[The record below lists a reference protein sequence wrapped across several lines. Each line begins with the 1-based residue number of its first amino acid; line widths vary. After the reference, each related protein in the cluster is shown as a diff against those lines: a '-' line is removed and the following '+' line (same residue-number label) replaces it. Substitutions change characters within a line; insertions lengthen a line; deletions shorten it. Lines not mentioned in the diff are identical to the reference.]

1 MKILHTSDW
10 HLGKSI
16 HGRDLMEDQAKLIGD
31 LEVELRNGYDAVLIA
46 GDIYDRSIPPHEAV
60 DLFSGFIEKMV
71 EIGVQTVV
79 IPGNHDSSSRLDFA
93 SGVLER
99 SGIHF
104 RCRLDGIKEP
114 IVIEDDIGNKVQVFA
129 LPFVDEVQV
138 KATFPD
144 EGIRS
149 HQDATEFL
157 IKRIRG
163 GMDGT
168 IPSILV
174 AHAYTGRDLQR
185 SESERELLVGN
196 QGLVPSELFEGFD
209 HVALGHLHRPQVA
222 SRSRNIHYSGSLMPY
237 SFSEAGQEKSSLV
250 LELDEGG
257 FTLTPIVHDLNRRFS
272 SLSDTMDLLLSDPK
286 YEGYR
291 DHYLSIKLEDRGFLM
306 DVHRR
311 LRERFPYL
319 LEIDQ
324 PALHALPS
332 SSTSLTREEANDPSK
347 LFSLF
352 LEKFGWEEGDDLDMA
367 LDLFSEVRAKVDRE
381 ANR

>member
-16 HGRDLMEDQAKLIGD
+16 HGKDLLEDQTKLIED

-71 EIGVQTVV
+71 GIGVQTVV

-104 RCRLDGIKEP
+104 RCRLERITEP
-114 IVIEDDIGNKVQVFA
+114 IIIEDENGVKVQVFA

-138 KATFPD
+138 KAMFPD
-144 EGIRS
+144 EGIRT
-149 HQDATEFL
+149 HQDAAEFL
-157 IKRIRG
+157 VKRIRD
-163 GMDGT
+163 GMDES
-168 IPSILV
+168 IPSILM
-174 AHAYTGRDLQR
+174 AHAYTGQEPKR

-196 QGLVPSELFEGFD
+196 QGLVPVEVFEGFD

-222 SRSRNIHYSGSLMPY
+222 SRSRNIYYSGSLMPY

-250 LELDEGG
+250 LELDDEG
-257 FTLTPIVHDLNRRFS
+257 FKLDDMAHDLSRRFS
-272 SLSDTMDLLLSDPK
+272 TLSDTMDLLLSDPK
-286 YEGYR
+286 YEAYR
-291 DHYLSIKLEDRGFLM
+291 DHYLSIKLEDSGFLM

-332 SSTSLTREEANDPSK
+332 GSTPLTREEANDPSK

-352 LEKFGWEEGDDLDMA
+352 LEKFGWEEGDELKMA
-367 LDLFSEVRAKVDRE
+367 LELFSDVRREIGRCDR
-381 ANR
+381 

>member
-31 LEVELRNGYDAVLIA
+31 LEAELQNGYDAVLIA
-46 GDIYDRSIPPHEAV
+46 GDVYDRSIPPHEAV
-60 DLFSGFIEKMV
+60 ELFSGFIEKMV

-79 IPGNHDSSSRLDFA
+79 IPGNHDSPYRLDFA

-104 RCRLDGIKEP
+104 RCRFERITEP
-114 IVIEDDIGNKVQVFA
+114 IMIEDENGNKVQVFA

-138 KATFPD
+138 KAMFPD
-144 EGIRS
+144 EGIRT
-149 HQDATEFL
+149 HQDATAFL
-157 IKRIRG
+157 IRKIRD
-163 GMDGT
+163 GMDES
-168 IPSILV
+168 IPSILM

-185 SESERELLVGN
+185 SESERELLVGD
-196 QGLVPSELFEGFD
+196 QGLVPSEVFEGFD

-237 SFSEAGQEKSSLV
+237 SFSEAAQEKSSLV
-250 LELDEGG
+250 LELDDGG
-257 FTLTPIVHDLNRRFS
+257 FTLTDMVHDLNRRFS
-272 SLSDTMDLLLSDPK
+272 TLSDTMDMLLSEPR
-286 YEGYR
+286 YETYR
-291 DHYLSIKLEDRGFLM
+291 DHFLSVKLEDRGYLM

-352 LEKFGWEEGDDLDMA
+352 LEKFGWEEEELDVA
-367 LDLFSEVRAKVDRE
+367 LKLFSDVRRDIEREV
-381 ANR
+381 

>member
-16 HGRDLMEDQAKLIGD
+16 HGKDLLEDQAKLIGD
-31 LEVELRNGYDAVLIA
+31 LEVEVRNGYDAVLIA
-46 GDIYDRSIPPHEAV
+46 GDIYDRSIPPSEAV

-71 EIGVQTVV
+71 EMGVQTVV

-104 RCRLDGIKEP
+104 RCRFERITEP
-114 IVIEDDIGNKVQVFA
+114 IIIEDENGVKVQVFA

-138 KATFPD
+138 KAMFPD
-144 EGIRS
+144 EGIRT
-149 HQDATEFL
+149 HQDATDFL
-157 IKRIRG
+157 VKKIR
-163 GMDGT
+163 DGVDES
-168 IPSILV
+168 IPSILM
-174 AHAYTGRDLQR
+174 AHAYTGKEPKR
-185 SESERELLVGN
+185 SDSERELLVGN
-196 QGLVPSELFEGFD
+196 QGLVPVEVFEGFD
-209 HVALGHLHRPQVA
+209 HVALGHLHRSQVA
-222 SRSRNIHYSGSLMPY
+222 SRSRNIYYSGSLMPY
-237 SFSEAGQEKSSLV
+237 SFSEAGQEKSSLA
-250 LELDEGG
+250 LELEDGG
-257 FTLTPIVHDLNRRFS
+257 FKPDEMVHDLNRRFS
-272 SLSDTMDLLLSDPK
+272 TLSDTMDLLLSDPK
-286 YEGYR
+286 YERYR
-291 DHYLSIKLEDRGFLM
+291 DHYLSIKLEDSGYLM

-332 SSTSLTREEANDPSK
+332 SSTPLTREEANDPSK

-352 LEKFGWEEGDDLDMA
+352 LEKFGWEGEELDMA
-367 LDLFSEVRAKVDRE
+367 LELFSDVRQELDREVRR
-381 ANR
+381 